1 MVTTTTILADPAAVE
16 ARRAGLA
23 APRMRPLAEFA
34 AFLREATGRA
44 VPDADPADGGVGARC
59 LLLLET
65 PGPAIVRTG
74 FVSCDNPTPTAG
86 NLRRFLRAAGLPREA
101 LLVWNAVP
109 FVIHA
114 PGAKNRAPRAS
125 EIRAGLALLPGLLAL
140 LPALRVC
147 VLAGRA
153 AAAAA
158 PVFRAERP
166 DLPLLEMPHPSPTF
180 VCTSPEVPRRVV
192 AALRS
197 AAAMCAALPRPGIAA
212 EAAPAAARLQA

>member
-1 MVTTTTILADPAAVE
+1 MTTLLADPAAVE

-23 APRMRPLAEFA
+23 APHMRPLAGFA
-34 AFLREATGRA
+34 ASLREATGRE

-86 NLRRFLRAAGLPREA
+86 NLRRFLRDAGLPRET
-101 LLVWNAVP
+101 LLIWNAVP

-114 PGAKNRAPRAS
+114 PGAKNRAPRAP
-125 EIRAGLALLPGLLAL
+125 EVRAGLALLPGLLPL
-140 LPALRVC
+140 LPELRVC

-153 AAAAA
+153 AGAAA
-158 PVFRAERP
+158 PVLRAERP
-166 DLPLLEMPHPSPTF
+166 ELLLLEMPHPSPTF
-180 VCTSPEVPRRVV
+180 FCTSPEVLLRIV
-192 AALRS
+192 AALRIAVVAS
-197 AAAMCAALPRPGIAA
+197 VLPVCAA
-212 EAAPAAARLQA
+212 

>member
-1 MVTTTTILADPAAVE
+1 MTTLLADPAAVE

-23 APRMRPLAEFA
+23 APHMRPLAGFA
-34 AFLREATGRA
+34 ASLREATGRE

-86 NLRRFLRAAGLPREA
+86 NLRRFLRDAGLPRDA

-114 PGAKNRAPRAS
+114 PGAKNRAPRAP
-125 EIRAGLALLPGLLAL
+125 EVRAGVALLPGLLPL
-140 LPALRVC
+140 LPELRVC

-153 AAAAA
+153 AGAAA
-158 PVFRAERP
+158 PVLRAERP
-166 DLPLLEMPHPSPTF
+166 ELPLLEMPHPSPTF
-180 VCTSPEVPRRVV
+180 VCTSSEVPRRIV
-192 AALRS
+192 AALRT
-197 AAAMCAALPRPGIAA
+197 AAAAVRPGIAA
-212 EAAPAAARLQA
+212 